1 MWADII
7 LILGAVLFIEENCV
21 VLASIASN
29 PKVQKLLTTNP
40 RGLRL
45 FHPAFPLELIKP
57 ISVEEADDFIR
68 IQQAIAPQS
77 VQFYQTEFQRLP
89 WFVFP
94 RIGVPDTQVFLSKN
108 DVRLIFEKTKPLGQ
122 LIW

>member
-1 MWADII
+1 MWREN
-7 LILGAVLFIEENCV
+7 ILGLCFVLFMWKNFV
-21 VLASIASN
+21 VLTSVASN
-29 PKVQKLLTTNP
+29 PKVQRLLTTNP

-57 ISVEEADDFIR
+57 VSVADADEFIR

-77 VQFYQTEFQRLP
+77 EQFYQNEFQRLP

-94 RIGVPDTQVFLSKN
+94 RVGVPDAQVFLSK
-108 DVRLIFEKTKPLGQ
+108 VEVQSIFEKTKHLGQ